1 MLMEITGFASRRP
14 AASDGESDQPS
25 VIMYEGKKQL
35 DIDKLHSE
43 LEAFQNDYGKQSPP
57 AQQEKQVD
65 SGTTAKRSYAWLEN
79 SPVCTKILD
88 ADFNLQY
95 MSSAGVKALKI
106 NRIEEYYGKPYP
118 FEFFPESARKEVT
131 DLLQKVKN
139 ECEVITGETPVYDVD
154 GQRLSFQSTFT
165 RINHENGEFNY
176 IMAVS
181 TEITQRKRAE
191 AKLKETIDELHL
203 TNEELKKSKEK
214 AEESERLKTSFLAN
228 VSHEIRT
235 PLNAILGFTD
245 LLNTSQD
252 LNQDESRQCL
262 DLIGTSGERLLR
274 IINDIVDIS
283 RIDTEQLPLHEED
296 CNLNELIDSVKHGLS
311 IHSESNQVS
320 IIVKKGLPDEESL
333 IRIDPTRLSQ
343 ILSNLVENALKFTR
357 EGNVEFGYRIKDQRI
372 LFTVKDSGCGIHPDD
387 HQKIFKRFWQTAD
400 NTLKKGSGLG
410 LAIVKELV
418 EIMGGTIWVE
428 SAKNEGATFH
438 VEIPHRPAGAAKAG
452 ATETDSAQSAPET
465 RHTIL
470 IAEDE
475 TPNFTYL
482 NMLLKNHHCRIL
494 HAKNG
499 EEAVA
504 FVKNESVDLVLM
516 DVRMPLMNGFE
527 ATREIRRIRPNL
539 SIIGQSAQVL
549 PENIAEGLECGMTE
563 YLEKPIKAAQLLS
576 VVEKYLSASDS

>member
-1 MLMEITGFASRRP
+1 MEPNQCMLMEITGFASRRP

-25 VIMYEGKKQL
+25 VIMNEGKKQL

-65 SGTTAKRSYAWLEN
+65 SGTTDKRSYAWLEN

-245 LLNTSQD
+245 LLNTS
-252 LNQDESRQCL
+252 
-262 DLIGTSGERLLR
+262 
-274 IINDIVDIS
+274 
-283 RIDTEQLPLHEED
+283 
-296 CNLNELIDSVKHGLS
+296 
-311 IHSESNQVS
+311 
-320 IIVKKGLPDEESL
+320 
-333 IRIDPTRLSQ
+333 
-343 ILSNLVENALKFTR
+343 
-357 EGNVEFGYRIKDQRI
+357 
-372 LFTVKDSGCGIHPDD
+372 
-387 HQKIFKRFWQTAD
+387 
-400 NTLKKGSGLG
+400 
-410 LAIVKELV
+410 
-418 EIMGGTIWVE
+418 
-428 SAKNEGATFH
+428 
-438 VEIPHRPAGAAKAG
+438 
-452 ATETDSAQSAPET
+452 
-465 RHTIL
+465 
-470 IAEDE
+470 
-475 TPNFTYL
+475 
-482 NMLLKNHHCRIL
+482 
-494 HAKNG
+494 
-499 EEAVA
+499 
-504 FVKNESVDLVLM
+504 
-516 DVRMPLMNGFE
+516 
-527 ATREIRRIRPNL
+527 
-539 SIIGQSAQVL
+539 
-549 PENIAEGLECGMTE
+549 
-563 YLEKPIKAAQLLS
+563 
-576 VVEKYLSASDS
+576 

>member
-1 MLMEITGFASRRP
+1 MN
-14 AASDGESDQPS
+14 
-25 VIMYEGKKQL
+25 EGKKQL

-43 LEAFQNDYGKQSPP
+43 LEAFQNDYGKQTPQ
-57 AQQEKQVD
+57 AQQEKQAD
-65 SGTTAKRSYAWLEN
+65 SGSTAKRSYAWLEN

-95 MSSAGVKALKI
+95 MSSAGIKALKI

-118 FEFFPESARKEVT
+118 FDFFPESARKEVT

-191 AKLKETIDELHL
+191 AKLKETIEELHR

-252 LNQDESRQCL
+252 LNHDESKQCL

-283 RIDTEQLPLHEED
+283 RIDTKQLSLHEEE
-296 CNLNELIDSVKHGLS
+296 CNLNELIDSVKQGLS
-311 IHSESNQVS
+311 FHLESNQVS
-320 IIVKKGLPDEESL
+320 IIVKKGLPDVESL
-333 IRIDPTRLSQ
+333 ITIDPTRLSQ
-343 ILSNLVENALKFTR
+343 ILSNLVENALKFTN
-357 EGNVEFGYRIKDQRI
+357 EGEIEFGYDIKGQRIHFFVKDQ
-372 LFTVKDSGCGIHPDD
+372 GCGIHPDD

-418 EIMGGTIWVE
+418 EIMGGSIWVE
-428 SAKNEGATFH
+428 SAKKQGAAFY
-438 VEIPHRPAGAAKAG
+438 VEIPHRSAHKALPG
-452 ATETDSAQSAPET
+452 TSENVPVNDLQDSC
-465 RHTIL
+465 RTIL

-482 NMLLKNHHCRIL
+482 NMLLKNYHCRIL

-499 EEAVA
+499 KEAVE
-504 FVKNESVDLVLM
+504 FVKNEPVDLVLM

-539 SIIGQSAQVL
+539 SIIGQSALVL
-549 PENIAEGLECGMTE
+549 PENIAEGLECGMKE
-563 YLEKPIKAAQLLS
+563 YLEKPIKAAQLLN
-576 VVEKYLSASDS
+576 VIEKYLSVSDS